1 MPLLPGLDGGPV
13 HLFLHNQHITHRPDN
28 CDWCIPPSL
37 QCSANI
43 CVNNPTDSPFEA
55 GRIQE
60 RLSLGVRV
68 PVRTA
73 YPLYTVIS
81 HNWLCQNNRENDTVM
96 ATMTH
101 DIIPAL
107 ISLPCLCS
115 VITSTYRTFI
125 FYPPFKRRRRRN
137 ATAQRLSGITYI
149 IISGRWVVVVVLM
162 GESYCVQDCKGAK
175 TGPLLL

>member
-1 MPLLPGLDGGPV
+1 MSYQFMPLLPGLDGGPV

-125 FYPPFKRRRRRN
+125 FYPPFKLVLHNLTFAGTCSSRKL
-137 ATAQRLSGITYI
+137 QSSVMIFL
-149 IISGRWVVVVVLM
+149 GRF
-162 GESYCVQDCKGAK
+162 
-175 TGPLLL
+175 